1 MPVHHA
7 VSGHALL
14 IKVDGDFTPRELERV
29 VNDALTDPETPP
41 NSLQVLLDLTGA
53 ASLAHRSD
61 EELRSTAGF
70 FAAHARRFHR
80 IAILMAGDVVDE
92 MMRLGTAFVAQDE
105 LTAAPFRDRHE
116 AEEWLSQGS

>member
-7 VSGHALL
+7 LAGHALL

-29 VNDALTDPETPP
+29 LSSAMEDPATPP
-41 NSLQVLLDLTGA
+41 DGLHVLLDLTGT

-61 EELRSTAGF
+61 EELLQTAGHF
-70 FAAHARRFHR
+70 GTHAHRFHR
-80 IAILMAGDVVDE
+80 IAMLMAGDLVDE
-92 MMRLGTAFVAQDE
+92 MMRLGTAFVAHDQ

-116 AEEWLSQGS
+116 AEAWLNQGG